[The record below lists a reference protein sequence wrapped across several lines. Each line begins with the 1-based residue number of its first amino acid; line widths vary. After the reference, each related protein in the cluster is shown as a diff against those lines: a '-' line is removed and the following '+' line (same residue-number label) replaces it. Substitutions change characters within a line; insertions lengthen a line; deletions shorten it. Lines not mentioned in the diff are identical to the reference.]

1 MTAGDYRVLTE
12 TERLP
17 AIERLLFRLM
27 DKGFKG
33 QPFELPRAS
42 ARGMLRVL
50 SNVEGLT
57 APSGSTSSP
66 PRVKSRGE
74 IEGRSLSA
82 VEGSE
87 IEQAPMMID
96 FIGGLG

>member
-1 MTAGDYRVLTE
+1 MSLRRAINPLRRPRAFAHGVPRVDPE
-12 TERLP
+12 
-17 AIERLLFRLM
+17 
-27 DKGFKG
+27 
-33 QPFELPRAS
+33 PFESPFDRLT
-42 ARGMLRVL
+42 VL